1 MKREEI
7 MQILK
12 IDIGIS
18 EGTKAYDLYL
28 NSLVGL
34 AEVAIT
40 KEGIQLVDSVED
52 GMLVEMYAAY
62 LYRKRREGTAMP
74 RQLRW
79 MLNNKLFAQKAKG
92 DQEVEGN

>member
-12 IDIGIS
+12 IDIGVS
-18 EGTKAYDLYL
+18 ASTKAYDLYL
-28 NSLVGL
+28 NSLIEL
-34 AEVAIT
+34 AEAAIT
-40 KEGIQLVDSVED
+40 KEGIQLIDSTED
-52 GMLVEMYAAY
+52 GMLIEMYAAY

-79 MLNNKLFAQKAKG
+79 MLNNKLFVQKAKG
-92 DQEVEGN
+92 D

>member
-12 IDIGIS
+12 IDIGVS
-18 EGTKAYDLYL
+18 ASTKAYDLYL
-28 NSLVGL
+28 NSLIEL
-34 AEVAIT
+34 AEAAIT
-40 KEGIQLVDSVED
+40 KEGIQLINSTED
-52 GMLVEMYAAY
+52 GMLIEMYAAY

-79 MLNNKLFAQKAKG
+79 MLNNKLFVQKAKG
-92 DQEVEGN
+92 D